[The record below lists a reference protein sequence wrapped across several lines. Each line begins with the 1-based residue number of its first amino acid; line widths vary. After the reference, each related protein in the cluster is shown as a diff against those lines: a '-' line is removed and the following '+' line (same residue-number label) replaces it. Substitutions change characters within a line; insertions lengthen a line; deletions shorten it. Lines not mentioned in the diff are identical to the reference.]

1 MRTIIELDSN
11 EIKEAIA
18 EKYGCAVGQI
28 DLRTKKEPALYG
40 MGDAFAYTTIAR
52 IEKDRKTDGMTCLNG
67 DSITSGRVAW
77 DGTNATN
84 AAYGVTTIKKQI

>member
-18 EKYGCAVGQI
+18 EKYGCAVWQI

-52 IEKDRKTDGMTCLNG
+52 IDKDRTSNRVDVTNLNV
-67 DSITSGRVAW
+67 SGPALTICAESP
-77 DGTNATN
+77 TNT
-84 AAYGVTTIKKQI
+84 VQI